1 MTQPL
6 SGKLTDIYSRRNGL
20 LVCNVLFALGN
31 IVCGLAQTQEMIIC
45 GRVLA
50 GLGGGGLNTISTI
63 VASDLVPLR
72 RRGLFQGLSNV
83 LWGLGNGLGGV
94 FGGYVNDV
102 WNWRLAF
109 LIHVPLTLGSIVLVC
124 LNLEKPKS
132 PEPGK
137 RRSLERIDFT
147 GTALLIATLVLFL
160 VGITSGGN
168 IVSWTHPL
176 VLSSLPVSV
185 VLLCAFV
192 VFEEKVATEPVLPAR
207 LLLNRTVACAC
218 LINWFFIMIAYA
230 LDFYTVIYFRVRGLS
245 ATEAGASLIPFSFT
259 TALGS
264 LFAGIAINKT
274 GSYKALNLIILMLMV
289 LATSLVAI
297 SAQGQPVWTMI
308 CALGAAGLAVGG
320 MLTTTLVALIA
331 AVDQEQQALVT
342 SLSYAFRSTGSV
354 IGIALTSAVFQNVLS
369 SQLQMKLGGQESSD
383 ALIKR
388 VKNSLEAVEALPMM
402 QRLIIRDGYMQ
413 ALQAS
418 FLTLAGLSVLGLACG
433 FFMRQYKLYSRI
445 DRLDGVQEE
454 QEP

>member
-1 MTQPL
+1 M
-6 SGKLTDIYSRRNGL
+6 
-20 LVCNVLFALGN
+20 
-31 IVCGLAQTQEMIIC
+31 
-45 GRVLA
+45 
-50 GLGGGGLNTISTI
+50 

-109 LIHVPLTLGSIVLVC
+109 LIQVPLTLGSIVLVC
-124 LNLEKPKS
+124 YNLDKPKIPDS
-132 PEPGK
+132 EE
-137 RRSLERIDFT
+137 RRSLERLDFI
-147 GTALLIATLVLFL
+147 GTALLVATLVLFL
-160 VGITSGGN
+160 VGVTSGGD
-168 IVSWTHPL
+168 IVPWTHPL

-192 VFEEKVATEPVLPAR
+192 VFEEKIATEPVLPAR
-207 LLLNRTVACAC
+207 ILLNRTVACAC

-230 LDFYTVIYFRVRGLS
+230 LDFYTVIFFRIRGLS
-245 ATEAGASLIPFSFT
+245 ATEAGASLIPFSIT

-264 LFAGIAINKT
+264 LFAGLAINKT
-274 GSYKALNLIILMLMV
+274 GTYRGLNLIILVLMV
-289 LATSLVAI
+289 LATLLVAI
-297 SAQGQPVWTMI
+297 SVRGLPIWTMI
-308 CALGAAGLAVGG
+308 CALGGVGLAVGG

-354 IGIALTSAVFQNVLS
+354 IGIALTSAVFQNVLT
-369 SQLQMKLGGQESSD
+369 SQLQMNLGSQENAD

-388 VKNSLEAVEALPMM
+388 VRNSLEAVKALPAM
-402 QRLIIRDGYMQ
+402 QRLVVRDSYTQ

-418 FLTLAGLSVLGLACG
+418 FLTLTGLSVLALACG
-433 FFMRQYKLYSRI
+433 LFMRQYRLFSRI

-454 QEP
+454 QEH